1 MDNFIFYWPGKN
13 IFLPLKKKKR
23 KKINTPNLL
32 LAGEVI
38 GMAGV
43 AFAIHAGVTG
53 THFELYSIW
62 IR

>member
-1 MDNFIFYWPGKN
+1 
-13 IFLPLKKKKR
+13 
-23 KKINTPNLL
+23 L

-53 THFELYSIW
+53 THFELYSI
-62 IR
+62 